1 MTTSET
7 GMTFNELEGD
17 VRRYLERGFS
27 AATDPL
33 VYEQIPRLITLAE
46 RRCAVDLKI
55 QGFLVVTAATMQAGV
70 SVYPKPDRWRMT
82 VSINFGIGANNNKRT
97 PMFPRSYEYIRNYWQ
112 DESETSQPKFY
123 ADYNYNNWLFGPTP
137 DESYPYEAIYYE
149 LPALLS
155 TTNQTNWLT
164 QYAPQMLLYAT
175 LLEATPFLKNDERM
189 QLWQSLYSDSK
200 NAINQEDLRKIVD
213 RSTVRTGA

>member
-1 MTTSET
+1 MTSET
-7 GMTFNELEGD
+7 GMTFSELEGD

-27 AATDPL
+27 VETDPL

-55 QGFLVVTAATMQAGV
+55 QGFQVVTTSTMQTGV
-70 SVYPKPDRWRMT
+70 AVYPKPDRWRMT
-82 VSINFGIGANNNKRT
+82 VSINVGTGPSLEKRK
-97 PMFPRSYEYIRNYWQ
+97 PVFPRSYEYLRNYWPT
-112 DESETSQPKFY
+112 DTDLGTPEFY
-123 ADYNYNNWLFGPTP
+123 ADYDYKHWIFAATP
-137 DESYPYEAIYYE
+137 DQDYPFEVIYYE

-164 QYAPQMLLYAT
+164 EFAPQMLLYAT
-175 LLEATPFLKNDERM
+175 LLEATPFLKNDERI
-189 QLWQSLYSDSK
+189 QVWQGMYETSK
-200 NAINQEDLRKIVD
+200 ASINQEDIRKIVD